1 MSYKKLIRLDSNKFY
16 DERNIKKYYKT
27 KDSNFVKR
35 ISCSQNLGY
44 SVCTLSLLG
53 NLNVGTIMRTS
64 QMFGVDKYF
73 VFGRR
78 IFDNRSTVG
87 SEKYMNVVRVFGIE
101 GFDEN
106 QDMKLMSKIKL
117 EDRILCPIKFYDTM
131 IKYNLVPV
139 FIEQTADAI
148 YDDQINWNLMHAKI
162 PDDKQLC
169 FVFGNEG
176 DGISKD
182 ILKVGKLIPGSFVI
196 CIRQLGA
203 LQSLNVSAAAA
214 MIMYNYKSWAIKKR
228 LDYLDLNLDT
238 KN

>member
-1 MSYKKLIRLDSNKFY
+1 MSYKKLIKLDSERFY
-16 DERNIKKYYKT
+16 DDRNIKNYYKT

-53 NLNVGTIMRTS
+53 NLNVGTIMRTA

-106 QDMKLMSKIKL
+106 QDMRLMSKIKL

-148 YDDQINWNLMHAKI
+148 YDDQVNWNLMHAKI
-162 PDDKQLC
+162 PEGKQLC

-176 DGISKD
+176 DGISKE
-182 ILKVGKLIPGSFVI
+182 ILDVGKHIPGSFVI

-214 MIMYNYKSWAIKKR
+214 MIMYNYKSWAIKRR